1 MDSPGRWRPGRLF
14 GLAAAAFALHGPV
27 LQTVQGQVPIFTEGQ
42 GERQLAGYQ
51 WDTLWTFGGPGDTL
65 LASAHSLVPD
75 GRGGLFFA
83 DAQSFKVHHLDSDG
97 RLLWS
102 WGREGGGPGEVRVA
116 MAMTLDR
123 DGGVALV
130 DPGNLRIVRID
141 RDGRLVGEVP
151 LRIDAGWVF
160 DVVVLSSGT
169 YVMQTSGSDPWVLV
183 DSTGMQIG
191 VADAPQGLADFTVP
205 QRAGSIVKWKDE
217 QWAFGFE
224 TANGWFTFDREV
236 SALGSPYVEHT
247 DVLPANATRFP
258 PGTVPSGYSLSV
270 RGDTLAVLFMG
281 RTRARSRVIDRY
293 DMHTGS
299 YLDSLIL
306 PMAAKAASVGP
317 QGQVFVVTYDDFPT
331 VMALAPRTPS
341 F

>member
-1 MDSPGRWRPGRLF
+1 MRALALGPRRLI
-14 GLAAAAFALHGPV
+14 GLAAAAFALHGHVP
-27 LQTVQGQVPIFTEGQ
+27 QTVHGQVPIFAEGQ

-83 DAQSFKVHHLDSDG
+83 DAKSFKVHHLDSGG

-102 WGREGGGPGEVRVA
+102 WGREGGGPGEVRATMA
-116 MAMTLDR
+116 MALDR
-123 DGGVALV
+123 DGSVVLV
-130 DPGNLRIVRID
+130 DPGNRRIVRID

-205 QRAGSIVKWKDE
+205 QRAGSIVKWKD
-217 QWAFGFE
+217 A
-224 TANGWFTFDREV
+224 A
-236 SALGSPYVEHT
+236 
-247 DVLPANATRFP
+247 ATLDFLRVP
-258 PGTVPSGYSLSV
+258 PGNRLKALKGDRKGEYSIRINDQWRLCFRFRSG
-270 RGDTLAVLFMG
+270 DA
-281 RTRARSRVIDRY
+281 Y
-293 DMHTGS
+293 DAEIVDYH
-299 YLDSLIL
+299 
-306 PMAAKAASVGP
+306 
-317 QGQVFVVTYDDFPT
+317 
-331 VMALAPRTPS
+331 
-341 F
+341 

>member
-1 MDSPGRWRPGRLF
+1 MRALALGPRHLF
-14 GLAAAAFALHGPV
+14 GVVAAAFALHGHV
-27 LQTVQGQVPIFTEGQ
+27 LQTAHGQAPIFTEGQ
-42 GERQLAGYQ
+42 GERQLAGFQ
-51 WDTLWTFGGPGDTL
+51 WDTLWAFGGPGDTL
-65 LASAHSLVPD
+65 LASATTLVPD
-75 GRGGLFFA
+75 DRGGLFFT
-83 DAQSFKVHHLDSDG
+83 DARSFKVHHLDSNG

-116 MAMTLDR
+116 MAMALER
-123 DGGVALV
+123 DAGVVLV
-130 DPGNLRIVRID
+130 DPGNRRIVRID

-247 DVLPANATRFP
+247 DVLPANATQPP

-281 RTRARSRVIDRY
+281 RTRARSRLIDRY
-293 DMHTGS
+293 DMHSGS

-306 PMAAKAASVGP
+306 PMPAKAASVGP
-317 QGQVFVVTYDDFPT
+317 QGQVFVVTYDEFPT
-331 VMALAPRTPS
+331 VMAPASRTPS

>member
-1 MDSPGRWRPGRLF
+1 MRALALGPRRLI
-14 GLAAAAFALHGPV
+14 GLVAAAFALHGPV

-83 DAQSFKVHHLDSDG
+83 DAKSFKVHHLDSGG

-102 WGREGGGPGEVRVA
+102 WGREGGGPGEVRATMA
-116 MAMTLDR
+116 MALDR
-123 DGGVALV
+123 DGSVVLV
-130 DPGNLRIVRID
+130 DPGNRRIVRID

-169 YVMQTSGSDPWVLV
+169 YVMQTSGPDPWVLV

-205 QRAGSIVKWKDE
+205 QRAGSIV
-217 QWAFGFE
+217 
-224 TANGWFTFDREV
+224 NGRMRLQRWTSCECHR
-236 SALGSPYVEHT
+236 
-247 DVLPANATRFP
+247 AT
-258 PGTVPSGYSLSV
+258 G
-270 RGDTLAVLFMG
+270 
-281 RTRARSRVIDRY
+281 
-293 DMHTGS
+293 
-299 YLDSLIL
+299 
-306 PMAAKAASVGP
+306 
-317 QGQVFVVTYDDFPT
+317 
-331 VMALAPRTPS
+331 
-341 F
+341 